1 MAETLPSISQRV
13 SRSLIVISLVWGVA
27 VSLVIGAVVDQE
39 VDEIMDA
46 TLRESSQ
53 ILQPLLS
60 ANALRLPL
68 GGAQTLPAPAH
79 SEEVVWQ
86 IVDTQLGVILRSHD
100 APAQPMTSV
109 EHRDI
114 VTAPNGW
121 RVLVSDFDGQGRL
134 LMVGQVGLERREAK
148 WDAIQYTVGGA
159 LLVGV
164 LGAFWLRHRL
174 RHELLP
180 LSALTRSV
188 ALFDPLQPGSS
199 TLAEVD
205 RQELRPVRDAIAT
218 LGASLASRV
227 ARERSFSAHA
237 AHALRTPLAGMMA
250 QLAAA
255 QRVSP
260 PDAQPMLIL
269 ARQAADRL
277 RRVVS
282 AILTLF
288 RSGSEVHWQRVD
300 LAALLAQ
307 LQVEGL
313 AISVERP
320 AELEADPDLLAAA
333 MANLLDNAARHGA
346 TRVHVE
352 VRLQD
357 KGYCIGLSDD
367 GPGIS
372 EDQRLLIQAGLT
384 QQSYPS
390 PLGMGLMLAD
400 LVARAHAGTLR
411 VPPSTAGFRVE
422 LLIGSAP
429 AAPKPP

>member
-1 MAETLPSISQRV
+1 VAETLPSISKRV
-13 SRSLIVISLVWGVA
+13 SRSLILISLVWGVA
-27 VSLVIGAVVDQE
+27 VSVVIGAVVDHE

-46 TLRESSQ
+46 TLRESAQ

-68 GGAQTLPAPAH
+68 GSAEAMPAPAH

-86 IVDTQLGVILRSHD
+86 IVDAQRGVLLRSHD
-100 APAQPMTSV
+100 APTQPMTSV
-109 EHRDI
+109 ENRDI

-121 RVLVSDFDGQGRL
+121 RVLVSAFDGQGRL
-134 LMVGQVGLERREAK
+134 LMVGQVGRERREAK
-148 WDAIQYTVGGA
+148 WDAVLYTVVGA

-180 LSALTRSV
+180 LSALTKSV
-188 ALFDPLQPGSS
+188 ARFDPLQPGS
-199 TLAEVD
+199 TLAEVN

-260 PDAQPMLIL
+260 ADAQPMLTL

-313 AISVERP
+313 AIKVERP

-333 MANLLDNAARHGA
+333 LSNLLDNAARHGA
-346 TRVHVE
+346 SGVQVE
-352 VRLQD
+352 VRSQG
-357 KGYCIGLSDD
+357 KGYCIALSDD

-372 EDQRLLIQAGLT
+372 EDQRLLLQAALT
-384 QQSYPS
+384 QQTYQS

-400 LVARAHAGTLR
+400 LVARAHGGALR
-411 VPPSTAGFRVE
+411 VPPCTAGCRVE
-422 LLIGSAP
+422 LHIGSAS
-429 AAPKPP
+429 AAPKPA